1 MDGKDV
7 CMMERLTVF
16 QTDKGRYSVRPI
28 DWEGIWDK
36 QGKIQEKGFNH
47 TGIFQE
53 KEDAEFFA
61 RTKNLEEEGKL
72 LKLPCKQGDTV
83 YIAKKVYYAKEI
95 GINEVVTARVI
106 RICSSRNEEGEI
118 IWCIKVF
125 ERYGEYLIPFE
136 EFGKTVFL
144 TEQEAKEALE
154 RIKK

>member
-1 MDGKDV
+1 
-7 CMMERLTVF
+7 MEKVYL
-16 QTDKGRYSVRPI
+16 SVL
-28 DWEGIWDK
+28 D
-36 QGKIQEKGFNH
+36 QEEYKKYL
-47 TGIFQE
+47 E
-53 KEDAEFFA
+53 W
-61 RTKNLEEEGKL
+61 KNLDEQGKL

-144 TEQEAKEALE
+144 TEREAKEAME
-154 RIKK
+154 RMERE